1 MPARPPALFP
11 VIVAGILCLVMAQVP
26 GFDLVLYPLRLLT
39 TMIHE
44 GGHALATVISG
55 GQVLAV
61 TLEPDGSGLTRSLG
75 GWRPLILSAGYLG
88 TIGVGCA
95 LLLAS
100 RSQRRSTLLLLVLGV
115 AMAMLTLLFA
125 RNVLAVAMGVFW
137 GLVLVG
143 WALRGPRGTHGVLL
157 AFLGI
162 QDSLNSIS
170 DLRTLFA
177 LSLSSGTVTDAQM
190 MSQEMFWGLLPAPVW
205 AILWAAIGVGV
216 TGLTLRQ
223 MLRPGKSASSQKAFP
238 SI

>member
-1 MPARPPALFP
+1 
-11 VIVAGILCLVMAQVP
+11 MAQVP

-44 GGHALATVISG
+44 GGHALATVVSG

-75 GWRPLILSAGYLG
+75 GWRPLILSSGYLT
-88 TIGVGCA
+88 TIAVGCG

-115 AMAMLTLLFA
+115 AMAMMTVLFA
-125 RNVLAVAMGVFW
+125 RNLLAVAMGVFW

-157 AFLGI
+157 GFLGI
-162 QDSLNSIS
+162 QGSLNAIS

-177 LSLSSGTVTDAQM
+177 LSLSSGAATDAQM
-190 MSQEMFWGLLPAPVW
+190 MSREMFWGLLPAAFW
-205 AILWAAIGVGV
+205 AVLWAAVGV
-216 TGLTLRQ
+216 VVTALTIRR
-223 MLRPGKSASSQKAFP
+223 MLRAA
-238 SI
+238 